1 MPNRKQQLRELTG
14 QVVRR
19 SMDVLDVRGI
29 DEESRTL
36 ELAFSSDAEIER
48 WPGFVEVLD
57 HSPGAVRLDR
67 IQDAAPCLFNH
78 DKDDH
83 LGIIESAQIDAD
95 GKGRARVRFGSGVL
109 ASEKFNDAKDG
120 ILRHVSVGYRII
132 EIKLKESRE
141 DGTDVY
147 IVTDWEPHEISLVTI
162 PADTSVG
169 VGRSHDDDLSP
180 EDIKPKQEA
189 RDMPVPEIIPE
200 GAKPPAVN
208 ETEVREA
215 ALKTERER
223 TDTLLTLGREYN
235 APDEA
240 QRLISEGGTPDQ
252 FRQLLLERTATAGA
266 TPDEQNEPVGLS
278 DAEIR
283 KYSFLKV
290 LRALDP
296 NNHAAREKAAFE
308 LEVSAA
314 AAMKLGREAT
324 GIVIPTEVLMA
335 PLDGRVYTSD
345 NTGAPHGGALISTD
359 LKGESFIGLL
369 RKRCLLMQLGT
380 QLAGLVGNIDI
391 PKQISGATGYVV
403 GEDNDAPESEGDFGQ
418 VSMSPTTI
426 GALSEISRRTLMQSS
441 VDIEAMVRADLA
453 KALGLK
459 IDNLGFYGTG
469 TAEPLG
475 IKNTTG
481 VNAVNFATAAKPT
494 HTELIQMESEVAA
507 DDADVESMAYL
518 FNAKMRGHCKSTPK
532 FANGEATIWEQ
543 GNTVNGYTTGV
554 TNQVADGDVFH
565 GNFADLLIGLW
576 GGLEL
581 TLDPYTHSAKG
592 RLRIVAMQD
601 VDYAV
606 RHGESFCYG
615 VNTP

>member
-1 MPNRKQQLRELTG
+1 MPNRNQQLRELTANT
-14 QVVRR
+14 QRR
-19 SMDVLDVRGI
+19 SMDDVEVVGFD
-29 DEESRTL
+29 DEARTV
-36 ELAFSSDAEIER
+36 EIAFSSDAEVER
-48 WPGFVEVLD
+48 WPRFVEVLD

-67 IQDAAPCLFNH
+67 LNDGGPLLFNH
-78 DKDDH
+78 DRDDH
-83 LGIIESAQIDAD
+83 LGTVEKATIDKD
-95 GKGRARVRFGSGVL
+95 GKGRATVRFGSGAL
-109 ASEKFNDAKDG
+109 ATEKYNDAKDG

-132 EIKLKESRE
+132 EIKLQESRE

-162 PADTSVG
+162 PADTTVG
-169 VGRSHDDDLSP
+169 VGRGQEDGPRP
-180 EDIKPKQEA
+180 ENINPQEEA
-189 RDMPVPEIIPE
+189 REMPKKTPEATQPPNVDE
-200 GAKPPAVN
+200 TAVRTETLKAERQRTNDLLVLGA
-208 ETEVREA
+208 
-215 ALKTERER
+215 
-223 TDTLLTLGREYN
+223 EYN
-235 APDEA
+235 ATDEA
-240 QRLISEGGTPDQ
+240 KRFVEEGKSPDD
-252 FRQLLLERTATAGA
+252 FRRFLLENGASRGA
-266 TPDEQNEPVGLS
+266 TPDEKNEPVGLS
-278 DAEIR
+278 AAEIR
-283 KYSFLKV
+283 QYSFLKV

-296 NNHAAREKAAFE
+296 NNHKAREKAAFE
-308 LEVSAA
+308 MEVSDAA
-314 AAMKLGREAT
+314 AANLGREAT
-324 GIVIPTEVLMA
+324 GIVIPPEVLAA

-359 LKGESFIGLL
+359 LKSDSFIELL

-380 QLAGLVGNIDI
+380 KLTGLVGNIDI

-403 GEDNDAPESEGDFGQ
+403 GEDTDAPESEGDFGQ
-418 VSMSPTTI
+418 VAMSPTTI

-441 VDIEAMVRADLA
+441 LDIEAMVRADLA

-469 TAEPLG
+469 TDEPTG

-494 HTELIQMESEVAA
+494 FAELINMESEVAA

-532 FANGEATIWEQ
+532 FANSDMTIWEP
-543 GNTVNGYTTGV
+543 GNTVNGYTAGV
-554 TNQVADGDVFH
+554 TNQVTDGDVFH

-615 VNTP
+615 VHTP